1 VSAADSHDSATAWRV
16 PRDIRQ
22 HAVVGGSQLPVG
34 CAHSGSGPCPL
45 MKNSELVAKLAPMLA
60 MAVAAAVGKLHTT
73 FVRSAAEVQSL
84 PSYEA
89 VGANVISNST
99 PVALTIERVLSGEEA
114 AHIIE
119 LARPRMQRGQV
130 FEHHQ
135 EWLPGISL
143 PPAGPRKARIAG
155 RTNTLAWLQHDETP
169 VVRKVVE
176 RISKMVGIPSAH
188 AEKMQVIRYE
198 NGQECES
205 REPRFTAAA
214 AALYTAQRGREISRY
229 FMRWVFW
236 VFCRQDARR
245 WVRRC
250 VELSGRAALGNR
262 PGISHNRA
270 GGGRRCDEGGRSR
283 DPARDGKAAGVSQLH
298 RQDERAGS
306 QRRPRRNA
314 GAGRSGEVGA
324 QLMVPRVSSS
334 LRSALQSL
342 PPDRQCQA
350 GVRSRQGCA
359 L

>member
-1 VSAADSHDSATAWRV
+1 MSAADSHDSATAWRV

-214 AALYTAQRGREISRY
+214 AALYTAQRAENFTILY
-229 FMRWVFW
+229 
-236 VFCRQDARR
+236 
-245 WVRRC
+245 
-250 VELSGRAALGNR
+250 ALGLL
-262 PGISHNRA
+262 GLLQT
-270 GGGRRCDEGGRSR
+270 RRTSMGTKMRR
-283 DPARDGKAAGVSQLH
+283 TI
-298 RQDERAGS
+298 RAGS
-306 QRRPRRNA
+306 A
-314 GAGRSGEVGA
+314 W
-324 QLMVPRVSSS
+324 
-334 LRSALQSL
+334 
-342 PPDRQCQA
+342 
-350 GVRSRQGCA
+350 
-359 L
+359 